1 MTLIWSP
8 QSVEDRK
15 QIYAFIFEYDR
26 DAADKMDDL
35 FNSQANRLLSFPE
48 MGKPGR
54 VPGTRELIVHKHY
67 LLVYVHD
74 VDAINIV
81 TVLHAS
87 RQYPA

>member
-15 QIYAFIFEYDR
+15 QIYAFIFEYYR
-26 DAADKMDDL
+26 DAADEMDDL
-35 FNSQANRLLSFPE
+35 FNRQANRLLSFPE

-67 LLVYVHD
+67 VIVYAHAFD
-74 VDAINIV
+74 TINIV
-81 TVLHAS
+81 TVLHTS